1 MADYKMV
8 LVVRKDLQMTK
19 GKIAA
24 QCAHAAMKFLVDVY
38 EKNNTALETTL
49 TPPQV
54 AWLSGAFA
62 KVVVY
67 VESEQEMLDL
77 VEQGQRAAIDVR
89 TIVDSGRTMFHG
101 VPTLTVAAFGPD
113 DALKLNHVTGHLKL
127 L

>member
-24 QCAHAAMKFLVDVY
+24 QCSHAAMKFLADQY
-38 EKNNTALETTL
+38 EGGERLNAHL
-49 TPPQV
+49 TSPQI
-54 AWLSGAFA
+54 AWLTGAFA

-77 VEQGQRAAIDVR
+77 VEQGKRAAIDVR

-113 DALKLNHVTGHLKL
+113 DTLKIDHVTGHLKL

>member
-8 LVVRKDLQMTK
+8 LVVRKDLAMTK

-24 QCAHAAMKFLVDVY
+24 QCAHAAMKFLADQY
-38 EKNNTALETTL
+38 EKGDTLVASL

-54 AWLSGAFA
+54 AWLTGAFA

-77 VEQGQRAAIDVR
+77 VEQGKRAAIDVR

-113 DALKLNHVTGHLKL
+113 DVTKLNHITGHLKL

>member
-1 MADYKMV
+1 MSNVKQV

-24 QCAHAAMKFLVDVY
+24 QCAHAAMKFLADRY
-38 EKNNTALETTL
+38 EPGSSVLEAPLNPQQVEWL
-49 TPPQV
+49 T
-54 AWLSGAFA
+54 GAFA

-77 VEQGQRAAIDVR
+77 VAAGRRAELDVR
-89 TIVDSGRTMFHG
+89 IIIDSGRTMFHG

-113 DALKLNHVTGHLKL
+113 EADKLDPVTKHLKL